1 MNINF
6 KDKTILVT
14 GGSEGIGK
22 QIVLDFLK
30 LNGKVIIID
39 KKKPKFLNKKYNLK
53 NVNFF
58 KTDFS
63 KNKDVDQL
71 FKKLSNISVDV
82 LINNA
87 RYKQKKNN
95 KNFSI
100 ENFQIDFYFHL
111 FLTEKLIK
119 IALRNKKPFKICNI
133 SSISSKLISDQ
144 PVSYH
149 VSKSSINTITKYFS
163 VKYGKKNININAV
176 LPGLIIQKRYYK
188 KFNSLKNYNYKKKIM
203 NVLPFSRFGTEDDVS
218 NTILFLSSK
227 FSDFINGE
235 TIILDGGAS
244 NRDQFSVALD
254 SDV

>member
-87 RYKQKKNN
+87 RYKQKK
-95 KNFSI
+95 I
-100 ENFQIDFYFHL
+100 
-111 FLTEKLIK
+111 IK
-119 IALRNKKPFKICNI
+119 I
-133 SSISSKLISDQ
+133 SQ
-144 PVSYH
+144 
-149 VSKSSINTITKYFS
+149 
-163 VKYGKKNININAV
+163 
-176 LPGLIIQKRYYK
+176 
-188 KFNSLKNYNYKKKIM
+188 
-203 NVLPFSRFGTEDDVS
+203 
-218 NTILFLSSK
+218 
-227 FSDFINGE
+227 
-235 TIILDGGAS
+235 
-244 NRDQFSVALD
+244 
-254 SDV
+254 

>member
-39 KKKPKFLNKKYNLK
+39 KLKPKFLNKEYNLK
-53 NVNFF
+53 NLIFF

-63 KNKDVDQL
+63 KNKDINQL
-71 FKKLSNISVDV
+71 FEKLSNTQIDI

-87 RYKQKKNN
+87 RYKEKKNH
-95 KNFSI
+95 KNFFK

-111 FLTEKLIK
+111 LLMEKLIK
-119 IALRNKKPFKICNI
+119 ISLKNKKPLKICNI

-144 PVSYH
+144 PASYH
-149 VSKSSINTITKYFS
+149 VSKSSINTVTKYFS

-176 LPGLIIQKRYYK
+176 LPGLIVQKRYYK

-218 NTILFLSSK
+218 NTVLFLSSK

-254 SDV
+254 KDV